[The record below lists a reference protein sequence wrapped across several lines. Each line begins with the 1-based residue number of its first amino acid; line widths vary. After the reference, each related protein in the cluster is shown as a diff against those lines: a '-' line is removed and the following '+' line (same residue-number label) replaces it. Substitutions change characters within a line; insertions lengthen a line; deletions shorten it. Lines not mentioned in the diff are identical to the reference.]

1 MCAVI
6 KNCLKRMDA
15 TQNIKTAVERPIL
28 KLGLPNFSGAYIFH
42 NKKNTYSDHRRKT
55 ANNRNDHFRR

>member
-1 MCAVI
+1 MRQI
-6 KNCLKRMDA
+6 ISRFGHP
-15 TQNIKTAVERPIL
+15 QNIKTAVEQPIL